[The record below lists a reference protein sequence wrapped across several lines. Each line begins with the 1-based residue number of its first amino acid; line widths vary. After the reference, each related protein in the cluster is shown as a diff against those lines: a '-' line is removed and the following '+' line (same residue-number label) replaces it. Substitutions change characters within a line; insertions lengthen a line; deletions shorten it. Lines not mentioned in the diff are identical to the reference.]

1 MKIKKADIFVSIGL
15 LVLSFLMAT
24 FFSSFNSKNTGQY
37 IKIEHNSK
45 LVGEYPL
52 NEDKEIVLEDPGQYN
67 KVVIK
72 NGKAY
77 MKEANCRD
85 QICVHMKE
93 INVDGETIV
102 CLPNRVYIEVVD
114 KSDNDG
120 IDKVNRWEILEI
132 LQT

>member
-120 IDKVNRWEILEI
+120 IDKVNR
-132 LQT
+132 